1 MRYYIIAGEA
11 SGDLHGSNLMRS
23 LGKLDPDADFRYWG
37 GDLMAGEGGTLVQH
51 FRKASFMGFWEV
63 IRNIGTVLSGMR
75 MCKRDIVRYRPDALI
90 LIDYPGFNLRMARF
104 ASGKGIKVFY
114 YISPK
119 VWAWNQSR
127 VKIIKRYVDHMLTIF
142 PFETTFYNRFG
153 YKVDYVG
160 NPLLDAIGNRS
171 YRDEDFE
178 RFTERNRLSGKP
190 LIAMLA
196 GSRIQEIDNCLPVMV
211 SVMDQYTDY
220 QFVIAGAPS
229 IDPATYRKYTGDKIA
244 VLYDQTYAILQH
256 ATAALVVSGT
266 ATLEAALLGAPQVV
280 CYRGSALSYQIAKR
294 FVKIKYISLV
304 NLIMEKEVVKELI
317 QDDLNSEKLRAEIDK
332 LLFDRDYRNSMLDD
346 MAELKQ
352 RLGEPGASERAAG
365 KVVEYLDQNKN

>member
-63 IRNIGTVLSGMR
+63 IRNIGTVLSGLR
-75 MCKRDIVRYRPDALI
+75 MCKRDILRYRPDALI

-346 MAELKQ
+346 MAELKK

>member
-63 IRNIGTVLSGMR
+63 IRNIGTVLSGLR
-75 MCKRDIVRYRPDALI
+75 MCKRDILRYRPDALI

-244 VLYDQTYAILQH
+244 VIYDQTYAILQH

-332 LLFDRDYRNSMLDD
+332 LLFDRNYRNSMLDD
-346 MAELKQ
+346 MAELKK

>member
-11 SGDLHGSNLMRS
+11 SGDLHGSNLMRA

-51 FRKASFMGFWEV
+51 FRKGSFMGFWEV

-104 ASGKGIKVFY
+104 ASRKGIKVFY

-211 SVMDQYTDY
+211 SVMDQYADY

-229 IDPATYRKYTGDKIA
+229 INPATYRKYTGDKIA

-317 QDDLNSEKLRAEIDK
+317 QGDLNSEKLRAEIDK
-332 LLFDRDYRNSMLDD
+332 LLFDRNYRNSMLDD